1 MQSTLKRTRV
11 LLLLLI
17 SLMLLSGCSLL
28 KMIPDVISNNE
39 SKIFHERLDEISAE
53 FKSRYEKK
61 YGEQFEELGFKEVYR
76 GGYIFWFR
84 SKETGVKFGSSYF
97 GDYLHKDFPE
107 KLEGEFKDNYW
118 NGRIDYAVSQYFK
131 PYMVEHFSGDIKYL
145 RIQTYFSD
153 MANGGVLDNW
163 DTDLS
168 SFYKIDYLTKEL
180 YHVPSFSIVGIY
192 FKDVT
197 KANADELY
205 REMYDLVMK
214 FKEEGVEDLDITID
228 VYDEKYL
235 TDKRIDFEDLDDN
248 TLINASN
255 RIFTALNA
263 RDLLLDEINSYEDF
277 LKKIIVLRF
286 NGEYSQNDEFW
297 LGGKD
302 GN

>member
-1 MQSTLKRTRV
+1 MQRTLKRTSV

-17 SLMLLSGCSLL
+17 CLMLLSGCSLIR
-28 KMIPDVISNNE
+28 MVPDAIGSTE
-39 SKIFHERLDEISAE
+39 SKIFNERLDEISAE
-53 FKSRYEKK
+53 FISRYEKK
-61 YGEQFEELGFKEVYR
+61 YGEQFEELGFKEVHR
-76 GGYIFWFR
+76 DGYIFWFR

-97 GDYLHKDFPE
+97 GDYLHTTYPPKM
-107 KLEGEFKDNYW
+107 EGEFVDNYW
-118 NGRIDYAVSQYFK
+118 RGRIDYAVTQYFK

-153 MANGGVLDNW
+153 MANGGVMDNW
-163 DTDLS
+163 DTDLN

-180 YHVPSFSIVGIY
+180 YHVPSFSIDGVY

-205 REMYDLVMK
+205 LEMYNLVMK
-214 FKEEGVEDLDITID
+214 FKEEGVEDLDISID

-235 TDKRIDFEDLDDN
+235 TDKRIDFEELDDK
-248 TLINASN
+248 TLMNVTNS
-255 RIFTALNA
+255 IFTAVNA
-263 RDLLLDEINSYEDF
+263 RDLILEEINSYEDF
-277 LKKIIVLRF
+277 LKKLIVLRF
-286 NGEYSQNDEFW
+286 NGENAQNNEFW

>member
-1 MQSTLKRTRV
+1 MQRILKRTSV

-17 SLMLLSGCSLL
+17 SLILLSGCSGIR
-28 KMIPDVISNNE
+28 MVPDAIGNTE
-39 SKIFHERLDEISAE
+39 SEIFRERLDEISAE

-76 GGYIFWFR
+76 DGYIFWFR

-97 GDYLHKDFPE
+97 GDYLHTTYPP
-107 KLEGEFKDNYW
+107 KLEGEFVDNYW
-118 NGRIDYAVSQYFK
+118 MGRIDYAVTQYFK

-153 MANGGVLDNW
+153 MANGGVMDNW

-180 YHVPSFSIVGIY
+180 YHVPSFSIDGIY

-214 FKEEGVEDLDITID
+214 FKEEGVEDLDISID
-228 VYDEKYL
+228 VYNEKYL
-235 TDKRIDFEDLDDN
+235 TDKRIDFENFDKNVLYYASDRQVLGI
-248 TLINASN
+248 TLWDVMLS
-255 RIFTALNA
+255 
-263 RDLLLDEINSYEDF
+263 EINSLDDF
-277 LKKIIVLRF
+277 KKVFIVVQQ
-286 NGEYSQNDEFW
+286 NGDNFETW